1 MVSYTLDIIAHIIL
15 SVLRDRKVWWNG
27 AEGDV
32 APYFLPSN
40 FHMDCDGGGG
50 GAQQEASPLRSNLY
64 SAFIGN

>member
-1 MVSYTLDIIAHIIL
+1 M
-15 SVLRDRKVWWNG
+15 
-27 AEGDV
+27 

-40 FHMDCDGGGG
+40 FHMDCDGGG